1 MKRGNKSPRRK
12 LVAELDRIFS
22 LYIRAR
28 DNKHYNGICPLCKTR
43 PIEINFHVFP
53 RKNMPTRWD
62 ERFCYGA
69 DRGCNYNE
77 FIDRTEK
84 NKARWRAIYIGLMG
98 EELYAKGEELSK
110 SIAKYSTADLE
121 AMIAEYRGK
130 LEDLK

>member
-1 MKRGNKSPRRK
+1 M
-12 LVAELDRIFS
+12 
-22 LYIRAR
+22 
-28 DNKHYNGICPLCKTR
+28 R

-121 AMIAEYRGK
+121 AMIAEYKGK